1 MADKNTTDMGEVAKK
16 TIAAE
21 KEAAKAAE
29 ELKQLL
35 DTPISQ
41 EEARLQLAEID
52 MKEAQMLLLREQV
65 LGQINQVD
73 QQLAACRCARAEIMR
88 RLANPPETAGET
100 K

>member
-1 MADKNTTDMGEVAKK
+1 METKTDMGEVARQ

-21 KEAAKAAE
+21 QDAAKAAE
-29 ELKQLL
+29 ELKKLL
-35 DTPISQ
+35 DTPIGQ
-41 EEARLQLAEID
+41 DEARLRLADID

-73 QQLAACRCARAEIMR
+73 QQLAACRCARAEVMR
-88 RLANPPETAGET
+88 RLANPPETDGGEG